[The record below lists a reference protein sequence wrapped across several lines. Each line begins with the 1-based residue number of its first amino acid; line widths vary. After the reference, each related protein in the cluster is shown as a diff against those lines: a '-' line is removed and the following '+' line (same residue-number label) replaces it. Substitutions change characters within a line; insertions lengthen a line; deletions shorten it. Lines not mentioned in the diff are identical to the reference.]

1 MGRRASFLGTLRR
14 TVAYFRWHGYFDT
27 LRSAGLGGCGAPEGR
42 QMIFEGHVMKKRW
55 EKPAMEGRRR
65 RGEAGFT
72 LMELLI
78 VKAVILILLLVATP
92 SMLNVTIQAHETS
105 ALASLRAIQAAEVQ
119 YSSNFPANGFAC
131 TLSSLGGTS
140 SSGAPTPQAAQM
152 LQSTLAMG
160 QKDGYTFNI
169 TNCTKTTGSN
179 NQDMFTSY
187 EVTAV
192 PQTVGRTGHRGFC
205 MDMSG
210 EIKTDPAGGT
220 NCTIPIS

>member
-1 MGRRASFLGTLRR
+1 
-14 TVAYFRWHGYFDT
+14 
-27 LRSAGLGGCGAPEGR
+27 
-42 QMIFEGHVMKKRW
+42 MKKRW
-55 EKPAMEGRRR
+55 RKRATEGRPRNS
-65 RGEAGFT
+65 EAGFT

-78 VKAVILILLLVATP
+78 VMAVILILMLVAIP

-131 TLSSLGGTS
+131 SITALGGTAS
-140 SSGAPTPQAAQM
+140 AGAPTPQAAQM
-152 LQSTLAMG
+152 LQTTLATG
-160 QKDGYTFNI
+160 QKGGYAFNI
-169 TNCTKTTGSN
+169 TNCTKATGSN

-210 EIKTDPAGGT
+210 EIKVDMAGGT
-220 NCTIPIS
+220 NCTVPIS

>member
-1 MGRRASFLGTLRR
+1 MTK
-14 TVAYFRWHGYFDT
+14 WWK
-27 LRSAGLGGCGAPEGR
+27 APAAEGR
-42 QMIFEGHVMKKRW
+42 SRQC
-55 EKPAMEGRRR
+55 
-65 RGEAGFT
+65 EAGFT

-78 VKAVILILLLVATP
+78 VMAVILILMLVAIP
-92 SMLNVTIQAHETS
+92 SMLNMTIQAHETS

-119 YSSNFPANGFAC
+119 YQTNFPANGFAC
-131 TLSSLGGTS
+131 SITSLGGS
-140 SSGAPTPQAAQM
+140 SSAGPPTAQAAQM
-152 LQSTLAMG
+152 LQSSLATG

-210 EIKTDPAGGT
+210 EIKADMAGGT
-220 NCTIPIS
+220 NCTVPIS